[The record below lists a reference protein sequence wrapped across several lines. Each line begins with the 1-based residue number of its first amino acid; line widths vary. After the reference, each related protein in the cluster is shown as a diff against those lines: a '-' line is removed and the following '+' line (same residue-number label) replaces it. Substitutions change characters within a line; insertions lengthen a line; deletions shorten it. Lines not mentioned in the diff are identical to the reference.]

1 MGIKTQHIMG
11 VKDLQPLPQG
21 QQGGMRSALSF
32 GVTHHIEKPVS
43 FLVTRAHWNILNLLA
58 FISRIKYVLCLQV
71 PDLGVQW
78 ALHN

>member
-1 MGIKTQHIMG
+1 MGIKTQHTMG

-32 GVTHHIEKPVS
+32 GVTITEKPAS
-43 FLVTRAHWNILNLLA
+43 FLITRAHWNILNLLA
-58 FISRIKYVLCLQV
+58 FVSRIKYALCLQV
-71 PDLGVQW
+71 PDLEVQW